1 MRDLFLSALQWK
13 VKVLSN
19 RRVPGND
26 PSVLVNLRIAVV
38 FNIPPGNRL
47 GRGVIAKTNVRK
59 VWSLPHFLHI
69 LPHICILPLLIEKL
83 TLSFSSRNYAKGP
96 TFLSFELK
104 HCVYRLHANI
114 WGFLKF
120 MMPILLSIRWVFRV
134 ISEIAISSLD
144 LGLKSL
150 EFLDLWSF
158 FSLSLRKSGKES
170 IDINALH
177 KNNINCKPLRN
188 DFKLNVN
195 NRCPWPFK
203 KDAR

>member
-1 MRDLFLSALQWK
+1 MENRLIFIVIRAKYYLRDLFLSALQWK

-59 VWSLPHFLHI
+59 VSSLPHFLHI

-104 HCVYRLHANI
+104 HCVYRPFYHKYGGGVLIYYRFVEAKKHD
-114 WGFLKF
+114 GFF
-120 MMPILLSIRWVFRV
+120 
-134 ISEIAISSLD
+134 
-144 LGLKSL
+144 
-150 EFLDLWSF
+150 
-158 FSLSLRKSGKES
+158 
-170 IDINALH
+170 
-177 KNNINCKPLRN
+177 
-188 DFKLNVN
+188 
-195 NRCPWPFK
+195 FK
-203 KDAR
+203 KLITYLNF